1 MGAGIVLLRGLP
13 GLPCPTGSWQ
23 GGEQAGQ
30 IPTLSSPSQRQVA
43 AGGLSP
49 APKCPVCVPA
59 EKHSPVWP
67 RHWAWLNFLLAPAQV
82 VFHTLLE
89 ELNTALLLSSPW
101 RRGLNWEH
109 LESRSPSTMMDV
121 SAVLGKLVEVVG
133 KGSFL
138 PPRKDPG
145 KLSQL
150 PGLLFEISAAPVR
163 HVFHCWASAA
173 SSVCCEDER
182 ASSSLFPDLHCV
194 SV

>member
-1 MGAGIVLLRGLP
+1 MAYRQHPSAQCVSQLRNTLLSGPGTGPGSTSCLLRLR
-13 GLPCPTGSWQ
+13 LFFTRCW
-23 GGEQAGQ
+23 
-30 IPTLSSPSQRQVA
+30 
-43 AGGLSP
+43 
-49 APKCPVCVPA
+49 K
-59 EKHSPVWP
+59 
-67 RHWAWLNFLLAPAQV
+67 
-82 VFHTLLE
+82 

-121 SAVLGKLVEVVG
+121 SAVLGKLVEVVR

-163 HVFHCWASAA
+163 HIFHHWASAA

-182 ASSSLFPDLHCV
+182 ASSSLTFPDLHCV